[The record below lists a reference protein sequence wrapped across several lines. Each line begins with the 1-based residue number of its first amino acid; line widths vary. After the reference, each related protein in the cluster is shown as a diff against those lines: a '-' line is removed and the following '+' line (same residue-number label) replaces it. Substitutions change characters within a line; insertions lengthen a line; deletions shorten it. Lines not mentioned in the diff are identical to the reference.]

1 MACLLSL
8 VGLSLPSPQTHH
20 WGAHGWNFGERE
32 MNEVILLQSLGK
44 KYKNFLKCKM
54 LSTVTRH
61 SLEVFLQVA
70 SAFDSGEGE
79 HSVRPRRP

>member
-1 MACLLSL
+1 
-8 VGLSLPSPQTHH
+8 
-20 WGAHGWNFGERE
+20 